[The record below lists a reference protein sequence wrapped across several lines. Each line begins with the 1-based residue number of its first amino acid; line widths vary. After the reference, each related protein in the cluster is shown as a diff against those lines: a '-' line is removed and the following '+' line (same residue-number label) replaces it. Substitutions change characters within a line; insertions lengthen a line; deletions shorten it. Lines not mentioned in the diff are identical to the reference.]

1 LIESA
6 FLPFVIFVFAPI
18 DNYLLAPND
27 YTFSLVNIIV
37 CFGALFFIAWMIL
50 AAFLFLLP
58 ESKRGYIAAF
68 LFFIGIALYIQG
80 NFLNNN
86 YGILDGRTIDWS
98 IYATRGIISIFS
110 VVICIVAVVAI
121 VIIFRKKDFEKIIA
135 VICCILMGTQLFTC
149 ATQLVIKRSIVTS
162 NLDTAFF
169 ISQKGMLELSS
180 DNNTIV
186 FVVDCLDT
194 RDIQN
199 FIDTDDSFIHKFED
213 FTFFSDC
220 VSVSG
225 YTYISIPFILAGQIY
240 LNEQSISEYDAEI
253 YQNSLLMET
262 LRNNGYDIGLYSSC
276 SCIPRCV

>member
-1 LIESA
+1 
-6 FLPFVIFVFAPI
+6 
-18 DNYLLAPND
+18 
-27 YTFSLVNIIV
+27 
-37 CFGALFFIAWMIL
+37 M
-50 AAFLFLLP
+50 
-58 ESKRGYIAAF
+58 R
-68 LFFIGIALYIQG
+68 
-80 NFLNNN
+80 
-86 YGILDGRTIDWS
+86 
-98 IYATRGIISIFS
+98 
-110 VVICIVAVVAI
+110 
-121 VIIFRKKDFEKIIA
+121 
-135 VICCILMGTQLFTC
+135 TQLFTC

-225 YTYISIPFILAGQIY
+225 YTYISIPFILTGQMY